1 MKTTYDAVVIGGGFY
16 GACLSLRLR
25 RAGARVVM
33 IEMRSQLLERASY
46 ANQAR
51 VHNGYHYPRSFLTGI
66 RSRVNFPRFVD
77 EYNDC
82 IDRAFDSYYAV
93 ARRMSNV
100 TASQFQLFCR
110 RIGAPLEPAP
120 PAVRNL
126 FDPDMIESVYRV
138 REVAFNAN
146 LLRQRVVEEL
156 AREQVEARLG
166 TEVVGLHR
174 TSDGTVDVLCNS
186 PGGSLVLTGS
196 AVYNCTYARLN
207 RILELAGAPAMP
219 LKHEVAEIALV
230 ETQPVLSDI
239 AITVMCGPFFS
250 LMPFPPLG
258 LHSLSHVR
266 YTPHGSWTDG
276 AGSDSRDAYRVLDD
290 FPKRSHFG
298 HMVRDAQRY
307 VPALRDVRHVDS
319 LWEIKTV
326 LPRNEVD
333 DGRPILLKRAHGWPE
348 LTCVM
353 GSKIDNVYD
362 MLDLLQSEPRLA

>member
-1 MKTTYDAVVIGGGFY
+1 
-16 GACLSLRLR
+16 
-25 RAGARVVM
+25 
-33 IEMRSQLLERASY
+33 
-46 ANQAR
+46 
-51 VHNGYHYPRSFLTGI
+51 
-66 RSRVNFPRFVD
+66 
-77 EYNDC
+77 
-82 IDRAFDSYYAV
+82 
-93 ARRMSNV
+93 
-100 TASQFQLFCR
+100 
-110 RIGAPLEPAP
+110 
-120 PAVRNL
+120 
-126 FDPDMIESVYRV
+126 MIESVYRV

-219 LKHEVAEIALV
+219 LKHEVTEIALV
-230 ETQPVLSDI
+230 ETPPVLSDI

-250 LMPFPPLG
+250 LMPFPALG

-276 AGSDSRDAYRVLDD
+276 AGSRLARRLLGA
-290 FPKRSHFG
+290 R
-298 HMVRDAQRY
+298 R
-307 VPALRDVRHVDS
+307 
-319 LWEIKTV
+319 
-326 LPRNEVD
+326 LPEA
-333 DGRPILLKRAHGWPE
+333 IAFRAHGARRAAIRAGAPGRASRGLALGDQDRPTPERGGRWPADPAQTRPR
-348 LTCVM
+348 LARVDLCD

-362 MLDLLQSEPRLA
+362 MLDLLRSEPRLA